1 MPQVPINRV
10 GWCLPVIPALGKQRW
25 GGGDQKF
32 KVIPGYSDFKSSL
45 CFMRLWF
52 HYLSIAPQPGHQ
64 ASNT

>member
-1 MPQVPINRV
+1 MPACNPSTREAKV
-10 GWCLPVIPALGKQRW
+10 